1 MSWQN
6 LIKESENMVMF
17 LKNTFTKPV
26 ANLVRLALK
35 KGYSTPKVDVA
46 LKKGYNTPKADVALK
61 KGYNTP
67 KVDVTKCPMMDRV
80 MKGNTLKET
89 KEMAAKQQMLML
101 NAVAAL
107 VRILE
112 NA

>member
-6 LIKESENMVMF
+6 LIKESENMAMF

-35 KGYSTPKVDVA
+35 KGY
-46 LKKGYNTPKADVALK
+46 
-61 KGYNTP
+61 NTP
-67 KVDVTKCPMMDRV
+67 KVDITKCPTMDRV

-89 KEMAAKQQMLML
+89 KDADETAAKQQMLML
-101 NAVAAL
+101 NAVATL
-107 VRILE
+107 VHILE

>member
-6 LIKESENMVMF
+6 LIKESENMAMF

-35 KGYSTPKVDVA
+35 KGYNTPKVDVA
-46 LKKGYNTPKADVALK
+46 LKKGYNTPK
-61 KGYNTP
+61 
-67 KVDVTKCPMMDRV
+67 VDITKCPMIDRV
-80 MKGNTLKET
+80 MKGNTLKEI
-89 KEMAAKQQMLML
+89 KDAGEMAAKQILML

-107 VRILE
+107 VHILE
-112 NA
+112 NASKKDYDT